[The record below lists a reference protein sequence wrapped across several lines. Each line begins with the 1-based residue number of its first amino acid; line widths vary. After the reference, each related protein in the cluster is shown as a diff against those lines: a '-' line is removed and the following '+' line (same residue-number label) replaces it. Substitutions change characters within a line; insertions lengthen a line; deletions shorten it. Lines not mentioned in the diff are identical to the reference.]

1 MKKKLI
7 IFGGGGLLLLIVLG
21 NLLAG
26 EGGGTEVT
34 AEAAA
39 RGEVVSRVS
48 ASGRIFPVTEVKIN
62 SQVSAR
68 IDELLVVE
76 GQVVER
82 GQILA
87 QLDPTLYEARVEGAR
102 ALLNTQKANA
112 DAALATLNQAADALD
127 IARAMAEQE
136 VGAQQDM
143 RDAMNNH
150 EAARAR
156 YAAALSQVTSAEA
169 SLDQALEDLSRTTLR
184 APMAGTVTALAI
196 EAGEMVLGTQMT
208 MGTQL
213 MVIADLGRIEVEVD
227 VDETDVV
234 AVAVGQRAEV
244 EVDAL
249 PDTIFAGIVTE
260 IANAG
265 VTLGAGTQMEVTN
278 FAVKVELFGSDSRLK
293 RSMSAAVDVIT
304 ETHEDVIYI
313 PMQAL
318 TARRKADLAVS
329 NSGDEE
335 AAGPAPAADE
345 DEYAEVVFI
354 VTDEGTVELR
364 VVETGISGTTHI
376 EILSGLEEGAQVVT
390 GPFRLLSRTLKDGDR
405 VTVTD
410 SLLEDERDR

>member
-1 MKKKLI
+1 MKKKLF

-21 NLLAG
+21 NLLGG
-26 EGGGTEVT
+26 EGGGVDVT

-68 IDELLVVE
+68 IDDLLVAE
-76 GQVVER
+76 GQFVER
-82 GQILA
+82 GQVLA
-87 QLDPTLYEARVEGAR
+87 QLDRTRYEAQVEGAR

-112 DAALATLNQAADALD
+112 DAAQSALNQAEDALE

-143 RDAMNNH
+143 RDARNGYD
-150 EAARAR
+150 AAKAR
-156 YAAALSQVTSAEA
+156 HTAALSQVTSAEA
-169 SLDQALEDLSRTTLR
+169 SLDQSLEDLSRTTLR
-184 APMAGTVTALAI
+184 APMEGTVTALAI
-196 EAGEMVLGTQMT
+196 EEGEMVLGTQMT

-213 MVIADLGRIEVEVD
+213 MAIADLSRMEVEVD

-278 FAVKVELFGSDSRLK
+278 FAVKVELYDSDPRL
-293 RSMSAAVDVIT
+293 RYGMSAAVDVLT
-304 ETHEDVIYI
+304 ETHADVVHI

-318 TARRKADLAVS
+318 TARRKADLVVS
-329 NSGDEE
+329 NGGEEE
-335 AAGPAPAADE
+335 AAGTVSGADE
-345 DEYAEVVFI
+345 DEYVEVVFV
-354 VTDEGTVELR
+354 VTDAGTVELR

-376 EILSGLEEGAQVVT
+376 EVISGLEEGEQVVT

-410 SLLEDERDR
+410 SLLEDGRDR